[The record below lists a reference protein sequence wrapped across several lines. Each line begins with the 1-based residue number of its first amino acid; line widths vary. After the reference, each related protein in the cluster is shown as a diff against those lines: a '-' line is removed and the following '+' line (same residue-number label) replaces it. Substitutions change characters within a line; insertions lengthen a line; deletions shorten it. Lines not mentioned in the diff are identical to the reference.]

1 MDDLAEPV
9 VRGAFRVVLWLI
21 RAVLEALFEYVIET
35 AWDLSK
41 RRSWS
46 GWIPALVVALAGAIL
61 AGWALSADNA
71 SLSLVCLAIGGIPV
85 AGRTLYVAIVPAVP
99 RRS

>member
-1 MDDLAEPV
+1 VERLDS
-9 VRGAFRVVLWLI
+9 
-21 RAVLEALFEYVIET
+21 RAC
-35 AWDLSK
+35 
-41 RRSWS
+41 RR
-46 GWIPALVVALAGAIL
+46 LAGAIL
-61 AGWALSADNA
+61 AGWALSADNV